1 MFRKLRLKFIGIAT
15 LSVLIVLV
23 IVLGS
28 INLITYRNAISDIY
42 TRLDFISKNSD
53 TILKTEEIEKMKN
66 KEITPETQ
74 YDTRYITVMV
84 DSSGNIVDFNAE
96 HIAAIEDS
104 EISDFIAY
112 AVSRDSVRGI
122 FIYDNLSYAYLKT
135 PMGDMVKLTIMDCTR
150 SVSTVNYLMR
160 FSIYIG
166 ILSMLFVI
174 LILSIFARRVVY
186 PYIKNS
192 EAQKEFITN
201 ASHELKTPLAVISAN
216 TEVIEMINGKSEWTD
231 STVKQVSRLSELISQ
246 LVVLSRLEEKQDIVL
261 LDVDMS
267 AETKSVMESFKSIAE
282 TQGITLKTDIAD
294 DIHVQADQK
303 GLRELVNI
311 LMDNAV
317 KYCDE
322 NGTVDVSLSK
332 KGKNAMFIVSNDY
345 AAGEGVDYK
354 QFFERFYR
362 EDKSHNSEKQGY
374 GIGLSMAESL
384 VRMFKGKISVN
395 YKKPVI
401 SFTVIL

>member
-261 LDVDMS
+261 SDVDMS

>member
-1 MFRKLRLKFIGIAT
+1 
-15 LSVLIVLV
+15 
-23 IVLGS
+23 
-28 INLITYRNAISDIY
+28 
-42 TRLDFISKNSD
+42 
-53 TILKTEEIEKMKN
+53 
-66 KEITPETQ
+66 
-74 YDTRYITVMV
+74 
-84 DSSGNIVDFNAE
+84 
-96 HIAAIEDS
+96 
-104 EISDFIAY
+104 
-112 AVSRDSVRGI
+112 
-122 FIYDNLSYAYLKT
+122 
-135 PMGDMVKLTIMDCTR
+135 
-150 SVSTVNYLMR
+150 
-160 FSIYIG
+160 
-166 ILSMLFVI
+166 
-174 LILSIFARRVVY
+174 
-186 PYIKNS
+186 
-192 EAQKEFITN
+192 
-201 ASHELKTPLAVISAN
+201 
-216 TEVIEMINGKSEWTD
+216 MINGKSEWTD

-261 LDVDMS
+261 SDVDMS

>member
-1 MFRKLRLKFIGIAT
+1 MYRKLRLKFIGIAT
-15 LSVLIVLV
+15 LSVFVVLV

-28 INLITYRNAISDIY
+28 INIITYRNTVSDIY
-42 TRLDFISKNSD
+42 TRLNFVSQNTD
-53 TILKTEEIEKMKN
+53 TAINTEEIEMMKN

-84 DSSGNIVDFNAE
+84 DKAGNVIDFNAE

-104 EISDFIAY
+104 EINDFIKY

-122 FIYDNLSYAYLKT
+122 FIYDYLSYAYLKT
-135 PMGDMVKLTIMDCTR
+135 DMGDVMKLTIMDCTR
-150 SVSTVNYLMR
+150 SFSTVNYLLR

-166 ILSMLFVI
+166 ILSMLIVI
-174 LILSIFARRVVY
+174 LILSIFARRVVR

-216 TEVIEMINGKSEWTD
+216 TEVIEMMNGKSEWTD
-231 STVKQVSRLSELISQ
+231 STVKQVNRLSELISQ

-261 LDVDMS
+261 SDVDMS
-267 AETKSVMESFKSIAE
+267 AEAKSVMDSFKAIAE
-282 TQGITLKTDIAD
+282 TQGITLNTDIAD
-294 DIHVQADQK
+294 DVHVQADQK
-303 GLRELVNI
+303 GLRELINI

-322 NGTVDVSLSK
+322 KGSVSVSLSK
-332 KGKNAMFIVSNDY
+332 KGKNALFVVSNDY
-345 AAGEGVDYK
+345 SAGEGVDYK
-354 QFFERFYR
+354 QFFDRFYR
-362 EDKSHNSEKQGY
+362 EDKSHNSEKKGY

-401 SFTVIL
+401 SFTVTL